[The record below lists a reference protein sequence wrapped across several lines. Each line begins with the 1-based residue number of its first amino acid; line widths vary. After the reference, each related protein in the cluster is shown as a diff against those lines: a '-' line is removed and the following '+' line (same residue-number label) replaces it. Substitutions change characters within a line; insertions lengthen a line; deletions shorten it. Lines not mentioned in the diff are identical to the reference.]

1 MRRRRRRRRI
11 CLGEIS
17 GHDEDEDARTRG
29 AEDEARRDPDSGFP

>member
-29 AEDEARRDPDSGFP
+29 GGRG

>member
-17 GHDEDEDARTRG
+17 GHDEDEDARRRTRLG
-29 AEDEARRDPDSGFP
+29 GILSFMIT